1 MSWEETRELIL
12 DREDYECRFCGTGDE
27 EHREEHG
34 SGLEVHHVLPKSSGG
49 SNSPKNL
56 VALCGSCHRTM
67 ETIHARAVED
77 LNGPDYSG
85 DAERFHMIW
94 RQFERKLDR
103 YEDRL
108 WSFVDSHPVFTSKFT
123 IYNEGYRDGQPRVA
137 SRELQEKA
145 NTLEGE
151 ITSEWA
157 FVAQFGYIQGV
168 MDVTTEMD
176 GQTDV
181 PYDEFDDKQ

>member
-1 MSWEETRELIL
+1 M
-12 DREDYECRFCGTGDE
+12 G
-27 EHREEHG
+27 
-34 SGLEVHHVLPKSSGG
+34 
-49 SNSPKNL
+49 
-56 VALCGSCHRTM
+56 
-67 ETIHARAVED
+67 
-77 LNGPDYSG
+77 
-85 DAERFHMIW
+85 
-94 RQFERKLDR
+94 
-103 YEDRL
+103 
-108 WSFVDSHPVFTSKFT
+108 
-123 IYNEGYRDGQPRVA
+123 